1 MSWREFWNNHIVKNK
16 MEGMIKELKPQ
27 KKDFLVHSIM
37 ERATFFSSF
46 TYTYTIMKP
55 NNHLIVDQT

>member
-1 MSWREFWNNHIVKNK
+1 